1 MRIGII
7 GNGIAG
13 SMAKKIAIKNGYEAK
28 IHSTNRDVASRSAL
42 ATIRPTWFTKDQRAN
57 IEESWAWYEEFGATV
72 TRSAWVSNWRNDKV
86 VEQDSWWLVNPLSV
100 LEAPDYL
107 SDIQHIDQ
115 VKRFGY
121 DAVLDARGIS
131 LNRNLNK
138 FWGATLVSKSAEML
152 NAPYRVHHVRPY
164 HSIQIVK
171 TDGAIRLGSSISKD
185 KEKCKLQIYDMLH
198 LAEELGLVSVEN
210 DWVLSMGIRT
220 QTISKDII
228 VPNVKENFTSI
239 GGLHRVGY
247 GLAPSLIAR
256 WINSLC

>member
-1 MRIGII
+1 MCCFP
-7 GNGIAG
+7 
-13 SMAKKIAIKNGYEAK
+13 
-28 IHSTNRDVASRSAL
+28 V
-42 ATIRPTWFTKDQRAN
+42 TI
-57 IEESWAWYEEFGATV
+57 FGATV

-86 VEQDSWWLVNPLSV
+86 VEQDSWWLVNPVSV

-131 LNRNLNK
+131 LSRNLNK
-138 FWGATLVSKSAEML
+138 FWGATLVSKSAEMV

-171 TDGAIRLGSSISKD
+171 TDGAVRLGSSISKD
-185 KEKCKLQIYDMLH
+185 KDKCKLMVCDMLH
-198 LAEELGLVSVEN
+198 LAEELGLVSVVD

-228 VPNVKENFTSI
+228 VPSVKENFTSI
-239 GGLHRVGY
+239 CVVFPQAG
-247 GLAPSLIAR
+247 API
-256 WINSLC
+256 I